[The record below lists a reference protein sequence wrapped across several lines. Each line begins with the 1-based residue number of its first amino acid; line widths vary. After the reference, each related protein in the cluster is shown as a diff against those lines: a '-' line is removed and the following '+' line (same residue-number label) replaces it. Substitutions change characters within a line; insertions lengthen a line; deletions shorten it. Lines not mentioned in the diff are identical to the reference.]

1 MHRSNG
7 QRDGRWNQKGCL
19 SIIREMEKQMTD
31 RETQPSVAERTA
43 DSFTDAQRTVEAAV
57 EDVRQTGRHVKR
69 AIRSADRS
77 TSVGILRQATRIA
90 PVTMLL
96 VAFAAGAFLFSGKRY

>member
-1 MHRSNG
+1 MYRSNG

-57 EDVRQTGRHVKR
+57 EDVRQTDGMSKGRLDRRIGRPVLAYYDKR
-69 AIRSADRS
+69 PE
-77 TSVGILRQATRIA
+77 LH
-90 PVTMLL
+90 P
-96 VAFAAGAFLFSGKRY
+96 